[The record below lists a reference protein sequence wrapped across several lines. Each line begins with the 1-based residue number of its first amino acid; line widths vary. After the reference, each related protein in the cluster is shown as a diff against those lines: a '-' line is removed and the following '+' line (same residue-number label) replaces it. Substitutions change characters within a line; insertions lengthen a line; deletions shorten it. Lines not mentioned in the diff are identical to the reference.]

1 MDVEPGVGKMV
12 SYLNREKK
20 MDAIVG
26 TRPVAPPAPKGLY
39 LYGNVGSGMHA
50 LHLLGLCREIFYTI
64 WCHIRITALCLEYIT
79 FLNLTY
85 SYE

>member
-50 LHLLGLCREIFYTI
+50 LHLLDL
-64 WCHIRITALCLEYIT
+64 LQ
-79 FLNLTY
+79 
-85 SYE
+85 